1 MTGSLAGSFSEK
13 TRADRWAEVLASP
26 AHREGRDQA
35 GSSGLGWIMGGVQ
48 LHVPDCLPPLS
59 QFGDPL
65 GERGAGQSSTH
76 TWESS
81 DRFYSDEEGA
91 PVLGKP
97 GPEQGSP
104 GPRSPLGRSQR
115 QGHRK
120 QPWPLANREVKHLW
134 HLLGC
139 WWGPGAGG
147 PNLGTGKP
155 CVLGGD
161 AKSEMVCQK

>member
-13 TRADRWAEVLASP
+13 TRAGRWAEVLASP

-104 GPRSPLGRSQR
+104 EPQSPQTDFTQMKREPQSSGSQGLSRGPLGP
-115 QGHRK
+115 GLL
-120 QPWPLANREVKHLW
+120 LA
-134 HLLGC
+134 
-139 WWGPGAGG
+139 G
-147 PNLGTGKP
+147 PNGRATESSLGLLLTE
-155 CVLGGD
+155 
-161 AKSEMVCQK
+161 KSSISGTS